1 MRSKEEAHDYRYFP
15 DPDLLPLEF
24 DQAYVDALAAHLP
37 ELPDAK
43 KARFIAEYGLPP
55 YDAGVL
61 VADKETADYYEAAVA
76 YGGARARCEGRRQ
89 LDHGRCRGLCE
100 FGRPHGA
107 ADASEAGADRRPR
120 RSHRRRHDLR
130 ARSPRICS

>member
-24 DQAYVDALAAHLP
+24 DQAYVDGLAVHLP

-43 KARFIAEYGLPP
+43 RRASSREYGLPP

-76 YGGARARCEGRRQ
+76 HGGAKRDPKAVANWIMG
-89 LDHGRCRGLCE
+89 DVAAYANSVGLTV
-100 FGRPHGA
+100 PQTHLKPA
-107 ADASEAGADRRPR
+107 QIAGACRP
-120 RSHRRRHDLR
+120 HRRRHDLR
-130 ARSPRICS
+130 QDRARICC